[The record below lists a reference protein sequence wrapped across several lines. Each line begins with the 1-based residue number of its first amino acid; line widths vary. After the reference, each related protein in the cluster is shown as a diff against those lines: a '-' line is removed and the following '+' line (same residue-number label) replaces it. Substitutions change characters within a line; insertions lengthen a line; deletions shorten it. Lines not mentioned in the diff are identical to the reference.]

1 MNLLRPSAL
10 LILLGLLCSSP
21 LWAAK
26 RERVDLD
33 YHVRF
38 LPEAD
43 QAEVSLSLSRAD
55 NLYYFNFNLG
65 DEGGLQRFCR

>member
-33 YHVRF
+33 YQVRF
-38 LPEAD
+38 LPDTD
-43 QAEVSLSLSRAD
+43 QAEVA
-55 NLYYFNFNLG
+55 
-65 DEGGLQRFCR
+65 